1 MALIGFDT
9 LGCAKRLIDAGMDEK
24 LATVQAQV
32 MAETF
37 IHNAEQLVTRD
48 YLDERLRYELADF
61 ELRMERRWEPR
72 FARLEQT
79 QRLHSA
85 LLVIITASTV
95 IPFLQSMMAQL
106 AN

>member
-9 LGCAKRLIDAGMDEK
+9 LGCARRLMEAGMDEK

-48 YLDERLRYELADF
+48 YLDERLRYEVASL
-61 ELRMERRWEPR
+61 ELRLEPR
-72 FARLEQT
+72 FARLEQG
-79 QRLHSA
+79 QRLHSV
-85 LLVIITASTV
+85 LLAIITASTV
-95 IPFLQSMMAQL
+95 IPFLQSMMARL
-106 AN
+106 AS

>member
-9 LGCAKRLIDAGMDEK
+9 PGCARRLMEAGMDEK

-48 YLDERLRYELADF
+48 YLDERLCYELASL
-61 ELRMERRWEPR
+61 ELRLEPR
-72 FARLEQT
+72 FSRLEQS
-79 QRLHSA
+79 QRLHSV
-85 LLVIITASTV
+85 LLAMITASTV
-95 IPFLQSMMAQL
+95 IPFLQSMMARL
-106 AN
+106 GS

>member
-1 MALIGFDT
+1 MAVIGFDT
-9 LGCAKRLIDAGMDEK
+9 LGCARRLIEAGMDEK

-48 YLDERLRYELADF
+48 YLDERLRSEFAHF
-61 ELRMERRWEPR
+61 ELRLEPR
-72 FARLEQT
+72 FARLEQN

-85 LLVIITASTV
+85 LLAIITASTV
-95 IPFLQSMMAQL
+95 IPFIKSLL
-106 AN
+106 